1 MNEIYLTSHS
11 ITYAQKMQKLLVN
24 NGINAKIVRPE
35 LRFSEKGCAYAVSV
49 SEKMFAEAREV
60 LRRHSF
66 MPVKA
71 ILREYNGEMREI
83 QI

>member
-11 ITYAQKMQKLLVN
+11 VTYAQKMQKILIN
-24 NGINAKIVRPE
+24 SGINAKIVRPE
-35 LRFSEKGCAYAVSV
+35 LRFSERGCAYAVSV
-49 SEKMFAEAREV
+49 SEKMFAEARDV
-60 LRRHSF
+60 LRNYNF

-71 ILREYNGEMREI
+71 ILREYGGEMREI